1 MCIAIIKPK
10 GKDIPSK
17 EYIENSFDNNP
28 DGGGYAVKRNGYI
41 KYAKGY
47 FDVDEY
53 YKVLQENIR
62 KEDEA
67 LIHMRI
73 TTHGGTSKECC
84 HPFPI
89 TNSYKKMRKTE
100 GKTDR
105 ILIHNGV
112 LGGKF
117 GDEAKEGVSDTM
129 VLTKY
134 IDEAR
139 FSNYGKGFKSIM
151 NTVVSG
157 SNKVAILTN
166 KGITMIGSGWTN
178 ASDGN
183 WYSNST
189 YSYGCNMGYYNRG
202 FNNWGFNDSY
212 LYGGK
217 NKKKKKN
224 KSNDTYLRNHYT
236 TTNVQEL
243 STQAQIDLADD
254 TCPYCLAFLGERKSK
269 QSIITCHCCC
279 THFTDIV

>member
-10 GKDIPSK
+10 GQAIPSK
-17 EYIENSFDNNP
+17 KYIQNSFEHNP

-53 YKVLQENIR
+53 YKELEQNIR
-62 KEDEA
+62 TEDEA

-89 TNSYKKMRKTE
+89 TSSYKQMRKTE
-100 GKTDR
+100 GKTDK

-112 LGGKF
+112 LGGRF
-117 GDEAKEGVSDTM
+117 GEEARDGVSDTM
-129 VLTKY
+129 VLTRY
-134 IDEAR
+134 IDEAQFR
-139 FSNYGKGFKSIM
+139 SFGKGFKSIM

-157 SNKVAILTN
+157 TNKVAILTSR
-166 KGITMIGSGWTN
+166 GITMIGKGWTE
-178 ASDGN
+178 ADDGN

-189 YSYGCNMGYYNRG
+189 YSYGCGTMGYYGKYYDNFS
-202 FNNWGFNDSY
+202 FNNFY
-212 LYGGK
+212 TK
-217 NKKKKKN
+217 RKKKKKQDR
-224 KSNDTYLRNHYT
+224 DTFLKYGYNT
-236 TTNVQEL
+236 VNVQNL
-243 STQAQIDLADD
+243 STQAQLDLNESI
-254 TCPYCLAFLGERKSK
+254 CPYCLAFLGETKKGSNY
-269 QSIITCHCCC
+269 IISCHSCC